1 MNLKDILNILAMIVN
16 TIITIISFK
25 NYKKSQE
32 KIYIATMAISS
43 IAILLSAKNILD
55 NNILPEKDEEDFDT
69 V

>member
-1 MNLKDILNILAMIVN
+1 MNIKDILNIIAMIFN

-25 NYKKSQE
+25 KYKKSQE
-32 KIYIATMAISS
+32 KICIVTILISS
-43 IAILLSAKNILD
+43 IAILLSAKNLLD

>member
-16 TIITIISFK
+16 AVITIISFK

-32 KIYIATMAISS
+32 KIYIVTTVISS
-43 IAILLSAKNILD
+43 IAILLSAKNLLD
-55 NNILPEKDEEDFDT
+55 NNILPEDEEDFDT